1 MNSAFDK
8 FRDHVIDNSL
18 VAEGDRILLAV
29 SAGKDSIAMLHMMQ
43 QLKESIEFT
52 TGVFHLNHMTRGS
65 ESDADA
71 LFVEKAAHDMG
82 LFFRVCS
89 VDVNAQRPGGVS
101 FEEFARNTRYRLFD
115 ETAAENGFSKVATA
129 HNSDDNCETVLM
141 RVLSGTGVRGLRGIP
156 AVRGN
161 LIRPMLR
168 CSADEIYEYLKEN
181 GYTWREDASNSVD
194 HYLRNF
200 IRNRLFPAIK
210 ERFPDA
216 QKSISNLSLVSA
228 EQVSLLDDTLAA
240 AYSGY
245 IEYKDDSVVISHPG
259 LKNNLPALRYIISRE
274 LGDRYGMKVSMAVLD
289 EIIRNYSQN
298 RSNTTLYDRDGIT
311 VRKRHSVKG
320 EEIVILHSPENV
332 DKDLHWEYVINIDQ
346 DAETDIPEAGII
358 LNAEESDYKTFCAR
372 KNDTESVFLN
382 VKPGLRSFTVRSRRD
397 GDRIFLEFG
406 SRKIKDLMIEK
417 KLDSH
422 MKNTVPIITVDGELA
437 ACLFGILP
445 GSLNRISCNFLA
457 CNDSERIIRINIKAY
472 RDI

>member
-8 FRDHVIDNSL
+8 FRDHVKDNSL

-29 SAGKDSIAMLHMMQ
+29 SAGKDSMAMLYMMQ
-43 QLKESIEFT
+43 QLKDSIDFT
-52 TGVFHLNHMTRGS
+52 TGVFHLNHLTRGA

-71 LFVEKAAHDMG
+71 LFVEKAAHGMG
-82 LFFRVCS
+82 LFCRVCS

-101 FEEFARNTRYRLFD
+101 FEEFARDMRYRLLA

-129 HNSDDNCETVLM
+129 HNSDDNNETVLM

-156 AVRGN
+156 VVRGN
-161 LIRPMLR
+161 IIRPMLQ
-168 CSADEIYEYLKEN
+168 CSADEIYEYLGES
-181 GYTWREDASNSVD
+181 GYTWREDASNSGD

-200 IRNRLFPAIK
+200 IRNRLFPVIN
-210 ERFPDA
+210 ERFPGA
-216 QKSISNLSLVSA
+216 PQSISSLSRVSA
-228 EQVSLLDDTLAA
+228 EQVRLLDDSLAA

-245 IEYKDDSVVISHPG
+245 LEFKDDSVVISHPG
-259 LKNNLPALRYIISRE
+259 LKDNLPALRYIISRE

-289 EIIRNYSQN
+289 EITRNYLHN
-298 RSNTTLYDRDGIT
+298 RSNNTLYERDGIK
-311 VRKRHSVKG
+311 VLKRHSDKG

-332 DKDLHWEYVINIDQ
+332 DKDLHWEYVINIDPVT
-346 DAETDIPEAGII
+346 ETEIPEAGII
-358 LNAEESDYKTFCAR
+358 LKAEDSDFEAFCTH
-372 KNDTESVFLN
+372 KNDTQSVFLS
-382 VKPGLRSFTVRSRRD
+382 VKPGLRSFTARNRGE
-397 GDRIFLEFG
+397 GDRIILGFG

-422 MKNTVPIITVDGELA
+422 MKNTVPIITVEGELA